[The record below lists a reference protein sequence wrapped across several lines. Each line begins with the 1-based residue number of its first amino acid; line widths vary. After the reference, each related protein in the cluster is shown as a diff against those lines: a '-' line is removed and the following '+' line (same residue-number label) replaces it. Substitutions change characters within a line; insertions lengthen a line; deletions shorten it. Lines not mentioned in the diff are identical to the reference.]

1 MRPIKATPVIFSFD
15 SHYRMSKMAD
25 GKMNNGYAFL
35 EFSSPEE
42 CKKALQYCRQET
54 FRGHKLYAVALSSFN
69 ANNEENVLEV

>member
-1 MRPIKATPVIFSFD
+1 MRPIKATPVIVLFD

-42 CKKALQYCRQET
+42 CKKAVQYGRPERCR
-54 FRGHKLYAVALSSFN
+54 GLKLVAVALSSFD